1 MLKDKKHIILTSALL
16 GTCGGVVFSLI
27 SFILNFF
34 SWIFPILGIVIGEFV
49 FCIFSSKDFFIKKEH
64 QAF

>member
-49 FCIFSSKDFFIKKEH
+49 FFVFFRPKIFL
-64 QAF
+64 